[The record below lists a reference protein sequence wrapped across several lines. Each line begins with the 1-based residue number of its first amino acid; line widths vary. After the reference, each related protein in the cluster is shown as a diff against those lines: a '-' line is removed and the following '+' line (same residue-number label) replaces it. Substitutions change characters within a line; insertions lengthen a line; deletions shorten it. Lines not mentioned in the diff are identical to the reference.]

1 MPWMD
6 WRDFVKRTKL
16 MNQTRTGKFPIGFRR
31 GGSEWQCDLQGVLSF
46 AKANQFAGLDVGAV
60 DPSDLRAII
69 AAGLRIGT
77 VDLKNYTAMVSADAR
92 KRKAAAQEN
101 AAYIRSCVSAGAK
114 TFFVLIIPE
123 EPAKP
128 RPDNFRLAVDG
139 WGQLA
144 AAIGPLG
151 ARLAIEGW
159 PGPRNSALACTPADY
174 RAFLKEMPP
183 QVGVNFDPSHLIRMG
198 IDPVRSLPEFAPRVY
213 HVHGKDTELLDDEL
227 QEHGHL
233 QNATF
238 AKAHGCGEWC
248 WRYAIPGHGCVRWG
262 KLFSILQGAGYQGMV
277 SVELEDENFNGS
289 TAGEQEGLIAAREF
303 LSHV

>member
-1 MPWMD
+1 
-6 WRDFVKRTKL
+6 

-31 GGSEWQCDLQGVLSF
+31 GGSEWQRDLQGLLSF
-46 AKANQFAGLDVGAV
+46 AKANHFAGLDVGAV
-60 DPSDLRAII
+60 DLSDLRAIVG
-69 AAGLRIGT
+69 AGLRIGT
-77 VDLKNYTAMVSADAR
+77 VDLKNWTAMVSVDAG

-101 AAYIRSCVSAGAK
+101 AVYIRSCVSAGAK
-114 TFFVLIIPE
+114 TFFVVIIPE

-128 RPDNFRLAVDG
+128 RRDNFRLAVDG

-159 PGPRNSALACTPADY
+159 PGPQNSALACTPADY
-174 RAFLKEMPP
+174 RAFLKEMPLH
-183 QVGVNFDPSHLIRMG
+183 VGVNFDPSHLIRMG
-198 IDPVRSLPEFAPRVY
+198 IDPVRFLSEFASRVY

-238 AKAHGCGEWC
+238 AKSHGFGGWA
-248 WRYAIPGHGCVRWG
+248 WRYTIPGHGCARWG
-262 KLFSILQGAGYQGMV
+262 KLFSILKDAGYQGLV